1 MCACAIDG
9 THIPILAP
17 RENHTEYVNR
27 KGFHSIIMQAVT
39 DCNLG
44 MGRYRYQIL
53 DTFDTS
59 AWKESI
65 DTGKKYRYFDT
76 PSLRYR
82 SIVVSG
88 FIIEIARRW

>member
-1 MCACAIDG
+1 MLNYIVRAREVIAIW
-9 THIPILAP
+9 
-17 RENHTEYVNR
+17 
-27 KGFHSIIMQAVT
+27 
-39 DCNLG
+39 LG

>member
-1 MCACAIDG
+1 
-9 THIPILAP
+9 
-17 RENHTEYVNR
+17 
-27 KGFHSIIMQAVT
+27 MQNPGALEKEKTNTTAFTV
-39 DCNLG
+39 G
-44 MGRYRYQIL
+44 MGRYRYQTL

-88 FIIEIARRW
+88 FIIEIARGW

>member
-1 MCACAIDG
+1 MFQLKKLGRRCYFSKIQ
-9 THIPILAP
+9 L
-17 RENHTEYVNR
+17 TE
-27 KGFHSIIMQAVT
+27 
-39 DCNLG
+39 LG